1 MTRFVNFSIAA
12 GLLLSA
18 ASHGYLYL
26 HGYRYIPAIGPGFLV
41 LTSVSVALAILI
53 ALGAPGWLR
62 GVALLVSVG
71 ALGAFI
77 MSRTVGMMGFLER
90 GWQPAPHALISV
102 LAEAITVVVCA
113 WSLLRRGS
121 IAPRS
126 RTAAS

>member
-1 MTRFVNFSIAA
+1 MTRSINFGIAA
-12 GLLLSA
+12 GLLVSA

-53 ALGAPGWLR
+53 ALGGPGWLR
-62 GVALLVSVG
+62 AVASLVSFG
-71 ALGAFI
+71 ALVAFI
-77 MSRTVGMMGFLER
+77 MSRTVGVMGFLER

-102 LAEAITVVVCA
+102 LAEAITVLACA

-121 IAPRS
+121 AAPRS